1 MGWLILSLAFF
12 TPQLRPGSQGT
23 KAGPRFWSQIPTFG
37 GCGSFL
43 FSAYCS
49 KSEPGLNL
57 TGLCS
62 VPAAWLGSDRPSLGR
77 SSLIC
82 GMGTCPVV
90 MRTTQTAPGD
100 QLPAVIRREYGKAGV
115 PQARTGMLE
124 GPLRPAS

>member
-1 MGWLILSLAFF
+1 MGRQILSLAFF

-62 VPAAWLGSDRPSLGR
+62 VPAASPFCPQLYDWAVTALPWASLASSVAWERALWL
-77 SSLIC
+77 
-82 GMGTCPVV
+82 
-90 MRTTQTAPGD
+90 
-100 QLPAVIRREYGKAGV
+100 
-115 PQARTGMLE
+115 
-124 GPLRPAS
+124 